1 MPPRSS
7 LPFFS
12 SSSSDARTATLQGLL
27 IATIVICALY
37 FGSEILLPLALAI
50 LLSFVLTPPL
60 LLLRRLKVPRV
71 LAVGLLVGFAFLII
85 AGLGWLISREVTQL
99 AADLPVYQTTL
110 SHKIQSLR
118 DSTASSPVL
127 TRAGRVLSNLQGE
140 MFGPINGESPP
151 PAPEVGTPAERP
163 DDRPMEVIVRNHE
176 PSGLEL
182 YQSIA
187 SRVLPPLATAGIVL
201 LIVVFILLQR
211 EDLRDRLI
219 RLFGSN
225 DPQRATSTL
234 TDAATRLSR
243 YFLSQVMINSA
254 YGTLIA
260 VALWMIGM
268 PSSIA
273 WGLLAMLMRF
283 VPYVGAFIAAALP
296 MLVAAA
302 VDPDWSSF
310 FWVLGIFAVGELTMG
325 QVVEPLVFGHGT
337 GVSPMAVIIS
347 TVFWT
352 WLWGPLGLILAM
364 PMTVCL
370 AVLGRHVEGLEF
382 FDVLLGDEPALT
394 PEQRFYHRA
403 LAGDAAEV
411 TYQAELALKEESLL
425 TYLNTVVLPALKVAE
440 RDATRG
446 SLDAEQT
453 DKVATT
459 VKEMLDN
466 LSEFEPRRWFAKL
479 RRKPNH
485 DKEGEA
491 GGGIASL
498 QAAEDA
504 EETDD
509 AGGVKLVERSELAP
523 GWVVDE
529 PVLCIGGRGPLDEAA
544 AAMLAGVLKKRGL
557 GAKAL
562 PAEAISA
569 AHIASLV
576 QTEAKLVALSLLD
589 IGNGPAAIRYIVRR
603 LRRILPKGT
612 AIVVCLWSE
621 GDAPASLKA
630 VLETADADAYV
641 TSLPEAVELCIA
653 FAKGEHATK
662 DEVAAVDL
670 RAAPPPAAAALP
682 APLSETARAPPRL
695 PLRSE
700 TAPLAPPPDTAPKSG
715 KKPATPRK
723 PQTASA

>member
-7 LPFFS
+7 LPFF

-37 FGSEILLPLALAI
+37 FGSEVLLPLALAI
-50 LLSFVLTPPL
+50 LLSFVLTQPL

-71 LAVGLLVGFAFLII
+71 LAVGLLVGIAFTII

-99 AADLPVYQTTL
+99 AADLPGYQTTL
-110 SHKIQSLR
+110 SQKIQSLR
-118 DSTASSPVL
+118 NSTTGSPAL
-127 TRAGRVLSNLQGE
+127 TRAGHVLSNLQGE
-140 MFGPINGESPP
+140 LFGPIDGQQPN
-151 PAPEVGTPAERP
+151 PAPQVGTEADKPGDKP
-163 DDRPMEVIVRNHE
+163 LEVIVRNRD

-187 SRVLPPLATAGIVL
+187 SRLLPPLATAGIVL

-234 TDAATRLSR
+234 TDAATRLSH

-260 VALWMIGM
+260 IALWLIGM
-268 PSSIA
+268 PSPIA
-273 WGLLAMLMRF
+273 WGLLAALMRF

-296 MLVAAA
+296 MFVAAA

-310 FWVLGIFAVGELTMG
+310 FWVLGIFMVGELTMG

-337 GVSPMAVIIS
+337 GVSPLAVIIS

-382 FDVLLGDEPALT
+382 FEVLLGDTPALT

-411 TYQAELALKEESLL
+411 TYQAELALKDESLQ
-425 TYLNTVVLPALKVAE
+425 TYLDAVVLPALKIAE

-446 SLDAEQT
+446 TLDSEQT
-453 DKVATT
+453 EKVATT
-459 VKEMLDN
+459 VKEMLEN
-466 LSEFEPRRWFAKL
+466 LSDFEPRRWFAKL

-485 DKEGEA
+485 DKEEEA
-491 GGGIASL
+491 TGGIASL

-529 PVLCIGGRGPLDEAA
+529 PVLCIGGRNPLDEAA

-562 PAEAISA
+562 PPEAISA
-569 AHIASLV
+569 AHIASLA

-589 IGNGPAAIRYIVRR
+589 LGNGPAMIRYIVRR

-612 AIVVCLWSE
+612 AILVCLWSE
-621 GDAPASLKA
+621 GDAPVSLKA
-630 VLETADADAYV
+630 VLETAEADAYA

-653 FAKGEHATK
+653 FAKGEHARK
-662 DEVAAVDL
+662 DDGPSVDPHAV
-670 RAAPPPAAAALP
+670 PPPAAIAPPVPISEAMPP
-682 APLSETARAPPRL
+682 APAPG
-695 PLRSE
+695 
-700 TAPLAPPPDTAPKSG
+700 APPKSG

>member
-1 MPPRSS
+1 MSSATCKTSCSGRSTANSQAPPHKSAPTPTSPATSRSRSS
-7 LPFFS
+7 CAGAIRLARALP
-12 SSSSDARTATLQGLL
+12 
-27 IATIVICALY
+27 
-37 FGSEILLPLALAI
+37 
-50 LLSFVLTPPL
+50 
-60 LLLRRLKVPRV
+60 
-71 LAVGLLVGFAFLII
+71 
-85 AGLGWLISREVTQL
+85 
-99 AADLPVYQTTL
+99 
-110 SHKIQSLR
+110 
-118 DSTASSPVL
+118 
-127 TRAGRVLSNLQGE
+127 
-140 MFGPINGESPP
+140 
-151 PAPEVGTPAERP
+151 
-163 DDRPMEVIVRNHE
+163 
-176 PSGLEL
+176 
-182 YQSIA
+182 SIA
-187 SRVLPPLATAGIVL
+187 SRLLPPLATAGIVL

-234 TDAATRLSR
+234 TDAATRLSH
-243 YFLSQVMINSA
+243 YFLSQVMIDSA

-260 VALWMIGM
+260 IALWLIGM
-268 PSSIA
+268 PTPIA

-296 MLVAAA
+296 LFVAAA

-310 FWVLGIFAVGELTMG
+310 FWVLGIYVVGEMTMG

-411 TYQAELALKEESLL
+411 TYEAELALKDESLQ
-425 TYLNTVVLPALKVAE
+425 TYLDTVVLPALKAAE
-440 RDATRG
+440 RDASRG
-446 SLDAEQT
+446 TLGSEQS

-459 VKEMLDN
+459 VKEMLEN
-466 LSEFEPRRWFAKL
+466 LSDFEPRRWFAAL

-485 DKEGEA
+485 DKEA
-491 GGGIASL
+491 DATTGIASL

-529 PVLCIGGRGPLDEAA
+529 PVLCIGGRNPLDEAA

-557 GAKAL
+557 GAKTL
-562 PAEAISA
+562 PPEAISA
-569 AHIASLV
+569 AHIASLA

-589 IGNGPAAIRYIVRR
+589 LGNGPAMIRYIVRR

-612 AIVVCLWSE
+612 AILVCLWSE
-621 GDAPASLKA
+621 GEAPVSLKA
-630 VLETADADAYV
+630 VLETAEADAYA

-653 FAKGEHATK
+653 FAKGEHAAK
-662 DEVAAVDL
+662 DGGPAVDPHAVTPPVAAVAPPAPKSEIVTPAPSPD
-670 RAAPPPAAAALP
+670 AAP
-682 APLSETARAPPRL
+682 R
-695 PLRSE
+695 
-700 TAPLAPPPDTAPKSG
+700 SG
-715 KKPATPRK
+715 KKPSTPRK